1 MFKKDDYNKVVKS
14 NNIRDYYKKKKLAE
28 KQVLLMRNL
37 VKTDIMYRIVNSL
50 ASRTNFYIN
59 KNKYNITHLELIGC
73 SYEELKVYLESL
85 FKIGMNFDNYG
96 EWELDHIYP
105 ISKFN
110 LNNIDE
116 IKKCFNYKNIQ
127 PLWKIEN
134 LKKYNK
140 IIDNPYICE
149 RSELSDAK

>member
-1 MFKKDDYNKVVKS
+1 MKRTEQS
-14 NNIRDYYKKKKLAE
+14 EI
-28 KQVLLMRNL
+28 NL
-37 VKTDIMYRIVNSL
+37 Q
-50 ASRTNFYIN
+50 
-59 KNKYNITHLELIGC
+59 
-73 SYEELKVYLESL
+73 
-85 FKIGMNFDNYG
+85 
-96 EWELDHIYP
+96 
-105 ISKFN
+105 SKFI

-149 RSELSDAK
+149 RSELSEAK